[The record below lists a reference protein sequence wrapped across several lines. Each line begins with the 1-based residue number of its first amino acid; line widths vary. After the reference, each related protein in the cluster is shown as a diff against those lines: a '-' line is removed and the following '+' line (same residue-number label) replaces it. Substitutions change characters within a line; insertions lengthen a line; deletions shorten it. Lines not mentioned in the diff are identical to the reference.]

1 MTHTDVLDEIDFI
14 RDRATWLR
22 GQPKDVDGAL
32 LRRDDRDEC
41 GMLRRRVEELE
52 KLLVGDIT

>member
-1 MTHTDVLDEIDFI
+1 MIYSDVLDEIDFI

-22 GQPKDVDGAL
+22 SQLKDADGVL
-32 LRRDDRDEC
+32 LRQDDRDEC